1 MRTPTRKPGV
11 GRGREYRTLSTGVK
25 HVSFL
30 PVTLESRRI
39 LEVAVALAEAGG
51 FDGLRQ
57 RELAAKAGVALGT
70 LYKRFKGKEDILA
83 AALELEAEK
92 LESHLAANPI
102 SGATAAARVALFFGG
117 TTRAL
122 CKKKN
127 LARALLRAVASGEP
141 QLTEKVAAFHGRMT
155 TMITLALRGSPA
167 GGEGQAEVQVTG
179 DEHRVAFL
187 LQQLWFASLVGWS
200 GGLHSESAVVDQMRD
215 AAERLLYSMKKSA

>member
-1 MRTPTRKPGV
+1 VKTPRRQIGTSRRSQDARLIPD
-11 GRGREYRTLSTGVK
+11 VK
-25 HVSFL
+25 HVSLL
-30 PVTLESRRI
+30 PVTRESRRI
-39 LEVAVALAEAGG
+39 LEAAVALAEEGG

-70 LYKRFKGKEDILA
+70 LYKRFKGKQDILA

-92 LESHLAANPI
+92 LENYLRAAPLA
-102 SGATAAARVALFFGG
+102 GATPAERIGLFFGG

-141 QLTEKVAAFHGRMT
+141 ELTEKVAAFHGRMT
-155 TMITLALRGSPA
+155 TLIMMALRGTA
-167 GGEGQAEVQVTG
+167 AFETDVRVTD

-200 GGLHSESAVVDQMRD
+200 GGLHSEAAVVEQMRD